1 MVPGSFDD
9 FSITYI
15 FVSRRAISTAS
26 ICFSCLGDVMLD
38 HFEVQ
43 ARAWADLEHGAYP
56 LASASIFTLY
66 RYMIYDKTTSNYSIR
81 QIS

>member
-9 FSITYI
+9 SSITYI

-43 ARAWADLEHGAYP
+43 ARAWTDLEHGVLSVSLSLNFYT
-56 LASASIFTLY
+56 IQ
-66 RYMIYDKTTSNYSIR
+66 IYDI
-81 QIS
+81 

>member
-43 ARAWADLEHGAYP
+43 ARAWADLEHGVLSVSLSLNFYT
-56 LASASIFTLY
+56 IQ
-66 RYMIYDKTTSNYSIR
+66 IYDI
-81 QIS
+81 

>member
-43 ARAWADLEHGAYP
+43 ARAWADLEHGVLSVSLSLNFYT
-56 LASASIFTLY
+56 IQ
-66 RYMIYDKTTSNYSIR
+66 IYS
-81 QIS
+81 

>member
-9 FSITYI
+9 SSITYI

-43 ARAWADLEHGAYP
+43 ARAWADLEHGVLSVSLSLNFYT
-56 LASASIFTLY
+56 IQ
-66 RYMIYDKTTSNYSIR
+66 IYDI
-81 QIS
+81 